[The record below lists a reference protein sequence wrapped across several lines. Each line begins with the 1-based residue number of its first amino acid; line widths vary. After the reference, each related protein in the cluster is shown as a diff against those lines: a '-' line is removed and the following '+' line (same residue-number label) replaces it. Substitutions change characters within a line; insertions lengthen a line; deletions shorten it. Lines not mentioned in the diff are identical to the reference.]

1 MSIAANIVVLGLVVI
16 VLALVFVRIREQ
28 KKLSKS
34 ATLLMD
40 SHEQFGRTLDRLSG
54 VIGNLDSNRQVQA
67 YETASR
73 APSRP
78 DYFIA
83 RRHNPRLCAYVH
95 DRLQAQS
102 MQWNRHTPIPYHAD
116 LELEYSLGDCWGDEW
131 RSANSAESDTAVVMF
146 GHAKPQGRG

>member
-34 ATLLMD
+34 ATLLLD
-40 SHEQFGRTLDRLSG
+40 SHQQFGRTLDRLSG
-54 VIGNLDSNRQVQA
+54 VVGNLDSNRQVQA
-67 YETASR
+67 DESVSR

-78 DYFIA
+78 GYPVV
-83 RRHNPRLCAYVH
+83 RRHNPRVCAYVH

-102 MQWNRHTPIPYHAD
+102 MQWNCHPSIPYHAD

-131 RSANSAESDTAVVMF
+131 RSANSAESDTASVLP
-146 GHAKPQGRG
+146 ARSKP